1 MNNELR
7 FPDPAR
13 DRDLAADL
21 EPLLTP
27 PMDTP
32 AYWAGLHGRIMA
44 RVSQVAGPAAWW
56 NISPTVAR
64 AGMLAAGLALLALG
78 ALALQAREIEARM
91 AFQSV
96 TEIPL
101 EVARIIPGVDE
112 PLRRPGS
119 RR

>member
-1 MNNELR
+1 MSNELQ
-7 FPDPAR
+7 FPDPDR
-13 DRDLAADL
+13 DRVLAAAL

-27 PMDTP
+27 PVDTP
-32 AYWAGLHGRIMA
+32 AYWAGLHGRILG
-44 RVSQVAGPAAWW
+44 RVAQDITPAWW
-56 NISPTVAR
+56 NISPTTAR

-78 ALALQAREIEARM
+78 ALALQAREIEDRM
-91 AFQSV
+91 AFQSM

-112 PLRRPGS
+112 PLPRPGS

>member
-1 MNNELR
+1 
-7 FPDPAR
+7 
-13 DRDLAADL
+13 
-21 EPLLTP
+21 
-27 PMDTP
+27 
-32 AYWAGLHGRIMA
+32 
-44 RVSQVAGPAAWW
+44 
-56 NISPTVAR
+56 
-64 AGMLAAGLALLALG
+64 MLAAGLALLALG